1 MALQDA
7 IFQQLYH
14 AWCRICI
21 RRINNTGVMLGIFL
35 YVAGRLFGR
44 AKLSPK
50 QIIFSTAWVWAAVEI
65 CAGIVGLIVWRTEQG
80 VYPEWVYPDD
90 SLGLFITQSIQITAY
105 LTGLLFSIILICYTW
120 HRRKSQR

>member
-1 MALQDA
+1 MPFFSSYTMLGVAYA
-7 IFQQLYH
+7 FAASI
-14 AWCRICI
+14 
-21 RRINNTGVMLGIFL
+21 TPGVMLGIFL

-90 SLGLFITQSIQITAY
+90 SLGLLITQSIQITAY